1 MARKAS
7 KLDPATASVRDLQTA
22 MNTGKITARAL
33 VDFYLERI
41 EKLDRNGPKLNSV
54 LEVNPDARKIADRLD
69 AERAKKGSRGPL
81 HGVPV
86 LVKDNIDTADKLHT
100 SAGSLALAGHVA
112 TRDAFLVERLRAAGA
127 IILGKANMTE
137 WANFMAR
144 NMPSGYSSRGG
155 QVVNPFDP
163 KRTPGGS
170 SAGSG
175 VAVSAGLC
183 AVAVGTETSGS
194 ILSPANQSGVVGL
207 KPTVGLIS
215 RSGIIPIAASQDTAG
230 PMARTVSDAAVLLG
244 AMTGVDTRDKA
255 TRGSKPE
262 SDYTAFLDADGL
274 RGARIGVPRA
284 WFMDQ
289 ISSAERDVFEVALQ
303 AMREAGASVIEADI
317 PTMQS
322 IADTHP
328 EVLFYEFRRDL
339 NAYLRT
345 VDQSRLET
353 PIRNLKDLVRFNEA
367 RPQTMLRYGQ
377 TLLLA
382 SLAAGGTRT
391 ETYRY
396 TRERDLQL
404 SRTRGID
411 ATLQKHRLDALVTPS
426 FWGCII
432 SAKAGYPSL
441 IVPAGFT
448 AATATEPAFPVGVTF
463 FSKAWSEGTLI
474 RLGFAFEQA
483 AKARRAPKL
492 KG

>member
-7 KLDPATASVRDLQTA
+7 KLDPATASIADLQTA
-22 MNTGKITARAL
+22 METGNISAREL
-33 VDFYLERI
+33 VDFYLDRI
-41 EKLDRNGPKLNSV
+41 ERFDRNGPKLNSV

-69 AERAKKGSRGPL
+69 AERAKKGPRGPM

-86 LVKDNIDTADKLHT
+86 LIKDNIDTADKLHT
-100 SAGSLALAGHVA
+100 SAGSLALARHVA
-112 TRDAFLVERLRAAGA
+112 GRDAFLIERLRAAGA
-127 IILGKANMTE
+127 VILGKANMTE

-155 QVVNPFDP
+155 QVINPFDA

-175 VAVSAGLC
+175 VAVAAGLC

-207 KPTVGLIS
+207 KPTLGLIS

-230 PMARTVSDAAVLLG
+230 PMARTVSDAAVLLS
-244 AMTGVDTRDKA
+244 AMTGADARDKT
-255 TRGSKPE
+255 TRGAQPE
-262 SDYTAFLDADGL
+262 PDYTAFLDANGL
-274 RGARIGVPRA
+274 RGARVGVPRA

-289 ISSAERDVFEVALQ
+289 ISSAEREVFEGALQ
-303 AMREAGASVIEADI
+303 AMRDAGASVIEADI
-317 PTMQS
+317 PTMQD
-322 IADTHP
+322 IAQMHP

-339 NAYLRT
+339 NAYLKT

-353 PIRNLKDLVRFNEA
+353 PIRNLQDLVRFNEA

-391 ETYRY
+391 ETYQY

-411 ATLQKHRLDALVTPS
+411 ATIQKHRLDALVAPS
-426 FWGCII
+426 FWACII

-448 AATATEPAFPVGVTF
+448 APTETELAFPVGVTF
-463 FSKAWSEGTLI
+463 FSRAWSEGTLI

-483 AKARRAPKL
+483 TLAQRAPKL